1 MECLIDM
8 GDGIGMRPRG
18 LEEIQNAHFSKL
30 CVNEVLE
37 KPLQNQPSPVRHVLG
52 STLLRCVL
60 DSTHRAFKSS
70 GKCAGNVLCSPTQSF
85 LLFGVDW
92 VYRVRFSLVFL
103 FRSATVGF
111 VIRTKGTIIP
121 TPKCITNILCTIAT
135 GRKHGQHP
143 PPFPECSTSS
153 LFTLQCF
160 K

>member
-1 MECLIDM
+1 MECLTNM
-8 GDGIGMRPRG
+8 GEGIGTKPRG
-18 LEEIQNAHFSKL
+18 LEEIQNAQFSKL

-37 KPLQNQPSPVRHVLG
+37 TPLQNQPSPVRHILG
-52 STLLRCVL
+52 W
-60 DSTHRAFKSS
+60 THRAFKNS

-92 VYRVRFSLVFL
+92 VYRVRFSSVFS

-111 VIRTKGTIIP
+111 VILTKGTIIP
-121 TPKCITNILCTIAT
+121 TSKCITNILYT

-143 PPFPECSTSS
+143 PPLPECSTS